1 MLIDD
6 FRDLHPQLVT
16 AAVKDGFGG
25 STTCLHPEAAC
36 KLIREGAEAALKQD
50 LSDALCTMPEH
61 LNFEICYKE
70 VKKAVA
76 MSFYPGFE
84 LVDDNTIRMET
95 DNFFDVLR
103 AVQFVL

>member
-1 MLIDD
+1 MNKIID
-6 FRDLHPQLVT
+6 
-16 AAVKDGFGG
+16 
-25 STTCLHPEAAC
+25 
-36 KLIREGAEAALKQD
+36 LIRE
-50 LSDALCTMPEH
+50 
-61 LNFEICYKE
+61 E

>member
-1 MLIDD
+1 M
-6 FRDLHPQLVT
+6 
-16 AAVKDGFGG
+16 
-25 STTCLHPEAAC
+25 S
-36 KLIREGAEAALKQD
+36 
-50 LSDALCTMPEH
+50 
-61 LNFEICYKE
+61 EISEE

>member
-1 MLIDD
+1 M
-6 FRDLHPQLVT
+6 
-16 AAVKDGFGG
+16 
-25 STTCLHPEAAC
+25 
-36 KLIREGAEAALKQD
+36 KQD
-50 LSDALCTMPEH
+50 LSNALCTMPE
-61 LNFEICYKE
+61 LFSFEICYKE